1 MDITNELLAAYAEG
15 NVSDSERTAVRQYLA
30 EHPEELESVMIMM
43 DEDFD
48 IQLEDK
54 DRTAPSRS
62 FDEELDALL
71 DEIETDESNESTP
84 LSILPLM
91 SKATQNVEDNL
102 CAIRCEGYALRA
114 MGIDVSDEEL
124 KTEAESQG
132 LLETDG
138 TALYSIGQL
147 SAKYGLFVSRKYD
160 CTINDITKS
169 LKHGD
174 IFIAVIDNTELILKP
189 EESRQIDQLY
199 GELPNHAVIIKSI
212 DVDQNSI
219 TLLNPGDNNERHLY
233 PLDRFIDAWNDSS
246 NYLII
251 SNRNHYKPHPINLS
265 KVTLDKDIIELRE
278 VFAEN
283 VHEVWAKARLDDGW
297 KYGPVRDDSNKTDPY
312 LLPYDL
318 LPDREKDYCRI
329 IAMDSIKCLK
339 KLGWRLVKDKGKV

>member
-1 MDITNELLAAYAEG
+1 MEITKDLLAAYAKG
-15 NVSDSERTAVRQYLA
+15 NVSESERNVVRQYLTDN
-30 EHPEELESVMIMM
+30 PEDLETMMVMM
-43 DEDFD
+43 DDDYD
-48 IQLEDK
+48 IQLDGHVASSC
-54 DRTAPSRS
+54 T
-62 FDEELDALL
+62 FDEELDRML
-71 DEIETDESNESTP
+71 DEIDSEDIETN
-84 LSILPLM
+84 ILPIM
-91 SKATQNVEDNL
+91 SRAAQNTVDNL
-102 CAIRCEGYALRA
+102 CAVRCEGYALRA
-114 MGIDVSDEEL
+114 LGIDVSDQEL
-124 KTEAESQG
+124 EKEAESQG

-160 CTINDITKS
+160 CTIKDITKS

-174 IFIAVIDNTELILKP
+174 IVIAVIDNTELTLKP
-189 EESRQIDQLY
+189 EESRQIDQSY
-199 GELPNHAVIIKSI
+199 GELPNHAIIIKSI

-219 TLLNPGDNNERHLY
+219 TLLNPGDSNEEHLY

-265 KVTLDKDIIELRE
+265 RVTLDKDIIELRE

-283 VHEVWAKARLDDGW
+283 VHEVWVKARLDDGW
-297 KYGPVRDDSNKTDPY
+297 KYDPIRDDSNKTDPY

-318 LPDREKDYCRI
+318 LPDREKEYCRL

-339 KLGWRLVKDKGKV
+339 KLGWRFVKQ

>member
-1 MDITNELLAAYAEG
+1 MEITKELLAAYAKG
-15 NVSDSERTAVRQYLA
+15 NVSESERNVVRQYLTDN
-30 EHPEELESVMIMM
+30 PKDLETVMMMM
-43 DEDFD
+43 DDDYD
-48 IQLEDK
+48 IQLDGHVASSC
-54 DRTAPSRS
+54 T
-62 FDEELDALL
+62 FDEELDSLL
-71 DEIETDESNESTP
+71 DEIDSEDLETNAPTVN
-84 LSILPLM
+84 ILPIM
-91 SKATQNVEDNL
+91 SRAAQNMVDNL
-102 CAIRCEGYALRA
+102 CAVRCEGYALRTL
-114 MGIDVSDEEL
+114 GIDVSDQQL
-124 KTEAESQG
+124 QKEAERQG
-132 LLETDG
+132 VLETDG

-174 IFIAVIDNTELILKP
+174 IIIAVIDNTELFQRP
-189 EESRQIDQLY
+189 EESKRDDQLY
-199 GELPNHAVIIKSI
+199 GEIPNHAIIIKSI
-212 DVDQNSI
+212 NADQNSI
-219 TLLNPGDNNERHLY
+219 TLLNPGDSNDEHLY
-233 PLDRFIDAWNDSS
+233 PLDRFVDAWNDSS

-297 KYGPVRDDSNKTDPY
+297 KYGPIRDDSNKTDPY

-318 LPDREKDYCRI
+318 LPKREKEYCRL

-339 KLGWRLVKDKGKV
+339 KLGWELKKRK